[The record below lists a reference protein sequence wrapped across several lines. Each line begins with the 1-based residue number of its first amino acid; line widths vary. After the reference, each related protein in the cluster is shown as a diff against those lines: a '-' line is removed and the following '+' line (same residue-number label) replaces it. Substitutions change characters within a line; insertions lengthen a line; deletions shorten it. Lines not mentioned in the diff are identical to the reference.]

1 MGDKIGMGELNIE
14 LNDARNAFAP
24 GEQVEGRIE
33 WSLDANPD
41 ALTLSL
47 LWYTSGKGTRD
58 IGVLYAN
65 RIDSP
70 GALGSDKFS
79 FTLPPGPYSFSGKLI
94 SLIWAL
100 ELTCTPGSDTVRK
113 EIVVSPIGREIL
125 LTSVAGQ
132 GEGKD
137 NQPGPFLK
145 RILGVPY
152 AGA

>member
-1 MGDKIGMGELNIE
+1 MGKLNIE
-14 LNDARNAFAP
+14 LNDARDAFSP

-33 WSLDANPD
+33 WSLDANPS

-58 IGVLYAN
+58 VGVLYTN
-65 RIDSP
+65 RIDNP

-79 FTLPPGPYSFSGKLI
+79 FTLPSGPYSFSGKLI

-100 ELTCTPGSDTVRK
+100 EVTCTPGSETTRK
-113 EIVVSPIGREIL
+113 EIVVSPTGREIL

-132 GEGKD
+132 GEEKD
-137 NQPGPFLK
+137 NQPGPFFK
-145 RILGVPY
+145 RILGAPY

>member
-1 MGDKIGMGELNIE
+1 MGKLNIE
-14 LNDARNAFAP
+14 LNDAKNAFAP

-33 WSLDANPD
+33 WSLDANPN

-58 IGVLYAN
+58 VGVLCTK

-70 GALGSDKFS
+70 GALGSDRFS
-79 FTLPPGPYSFSGKLI
+79 FTLPAGPYSFSGKLI

-100 ELTCTPGSDTVRK
+100 ELTCTPGSDTVRE
-113 EIVVSPIGREIL
+113 EIIVSPTGREIL

-132 GEGKD
+132 SEGKN
-137 NQPGPFLK
+137 NQSGPFLK

>member
-1 MGDKIGMGELNIE
+1 MGKLNIE
-14 LNDARNAFAP
+14 LNDAREAFAP

-33 WSLDANPD
+33 WSLDENPS

-58 IGVLYAN
+58 VGVLYTS

-79 FTLPPGPYSFSGKLI
+79 FTLPGGPYSFSGKLI
-94 SLIWAL
+94 SLIWTL
-100 ELTCTPGSDTVRK
+100 ELTCTPGSETVRK
-113 EIVVSPIGREIL
+113 EIVVSPTGREIL
-125 LTSVAGQ
+125 LTGVAGQ

-137 NQPGPFLK
+137 NQPGPILK

>member
-1 MGDKIGMGELNIE
+1 MGRLGIE
-14 LNDARNAFAP
+14 LSGSKDAFAP

-33 WSLDANPD
+33 WGLDANPK

-58 IGVLYAN
+58 ARVLHTHK
-65 RIDSP
+65 IDNP

-79 FTLPPGPYSFSGKLI
+79 FTLPAGPYSFSGKLI

-100 ELTCTPGSDTVRK
+100 ELTCTPGNETVRK
-113 EIVVSPIGREIL
+113 EIVVSPTGREIIL
-125 LTSVAGQ
+125 G
-132 GEGKD
+132 GHI
-137 NQPGPFLK
+137 GP
-145 RILGVPY
+145 IGPIGPISSMQGVPY

>member
-1 MGDKIGMGELNIE
+1 MGKLNIE
-14 LNDARNAFAP
+14 LNDSRNVFAP
-24 GEQVEGRIE
+24 GGQVEGRIE
-33 WSLDANPD
+33 WSLDANPTT
-41 ALTLSL
+41 LTLSL

-58 IGVLYAN
+58 VGVLCTN

-100 ELTCTPGSDTVRK
+100 ELTSTPGSETVRE
-113 EIVVSPIGREIL
+113 EIVVSPTGREIL

-137 NQPGPFLK
+137 NQSRPFLEC
-145 RILGVPY
+145 ILGVPY